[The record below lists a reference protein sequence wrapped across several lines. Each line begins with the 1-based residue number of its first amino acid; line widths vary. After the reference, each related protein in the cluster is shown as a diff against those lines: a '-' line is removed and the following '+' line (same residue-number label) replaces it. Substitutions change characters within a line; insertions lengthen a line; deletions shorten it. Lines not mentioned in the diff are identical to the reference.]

1 MTDPFAALDRPVT
14 REGERVRLREATLD
28 DADVVDAWAGDTV
41 MHGEYNDFG
50 MPKPPTLAENLAD
63 GKRMVRA
70 DRGTLLVVRIE
81 DDAIIG
87 DIGWHTV
94 SYGPNS
100 ESRALNI
107 GLALI
112 PDARGKGYGTEAQRL
127 MAELLF
133 DLFDIERV
141 EASTD
146 VENIAEQRSLEKA
159 GFIREGVLRRA
170 QFRAGTFHDLVG
182 YSFVR
187 SDLRSTDA
195 DGSIRKRTLERPP
208 GPARR
213 DLRHSVKSRAMF
225 TLRRSPADRDRQTP
239 FDGEV
244 CHDPS
249 SRRTP

>member
-1 MTDPFAALDRPVT
+1 MTDTFAALERPVT
-14 REGERVRLREATLD
+14 RDGRRLRLREATLA
-28 DADVVDAWAGDTV
+28 DAVVVDARAGDSV

-50 MPKPPTLAENLAD
+50 MPKPPALAENLAD
-63 GKRMVRA
+63 GKRMVRP
-70 DRGTLLVVRIE
+70 DRGALLIVRIE

-107 GLALI
+107 GVALI
-112 PDARGKGYGTEAQRL
+112 PAARGKGYGTEAQRV

-146 VENIAEQRSLEKA
+146 VDNVAEQRSLEKA
-159 GFIREGVLRRA
+159 GFTREGVVRRA
-170 QFRAGTFHDLVG
+170 QFRAGTYHDLVT

-187 SDLRSTDA
+187 SDLTSTDA
-195 DGSIRKRTLERPP
+195 DGLDAQAESRKATWP
-208 GPARR
+208 GQR
-213 DLRHSVKSRAMF
+213 
-225 TLRRSPADRDRQTP
+225 
-239 FDGEV
+239 
-244 CHDPS
+244 
-249 SRRTP
+249 